1 MAEIVRVLS
10 RRTLKVHC
18 ALKGGLDLK
27 RGDRCL
33 VESEFGGDLAEV
45 LEENLEICR
54 RPELLKRIPK
64 VLHKA
69 SEDDEQKFGW
79 LLEKEKRA
87 FSFCQERI
95 KARNLPM
102 KLSAVRYFFY
112 EKKGIFFYTADGR
125 IDFRQ
130 LVRDLAKELR
140 MRIEMRQVGV
150 RDEAKI
156 IGGLGVCGRPLCCFS
171 FMKNFEPVTI
181 QKARKQQIVINPTKI
196 SGLCGRLMCCLGFE
210 EESQGRLYTGEDRV
224 PAEDL
229 SQEKR
234 G

>member
-1 MAEIVRVLS
+1 MSDIIRVLS
-10 RRTLKVHC
+10 KRTFKVFC
-18 ALKGGLDLK
+18 AKKGELELK
-27 RGDRCL
+27 RGELCI

-45 LEENLEICR
+45 VEEKSSVCER
-54 RPELLKRIPK
+54 SELLKHIPR
-64 VLHKA
+64 VLYKA
-69 SEDDEQKFGW
+69 SVEDERKFAW
-79 LLEKEKRA
+79 LQDKEKRA
-87 FSFCQERI
+87 FVFCQERI

-102 KLSAVRYFFY
+102 KLSAVRYFFN
-112 EKKGIFFYTADGR
+112 EKKGVFFYTAEGR

-130 LVRDLAKELR
+130 LVRDMAKELR

-156 IGGLGVCGRPLCCFS
+156 IGGLGVCGRSLCCFS
-171 FMKNFEPVTI
+171 FMKSFEPVTI

-196 SGLCGRLMCCLGFE
+196 SGLCGRLMCCLAFE
-210 EESQGRLYTGEDRV
+210 EEGKGRLYGGEERV
-224 PAEDL
+224 TEEDI